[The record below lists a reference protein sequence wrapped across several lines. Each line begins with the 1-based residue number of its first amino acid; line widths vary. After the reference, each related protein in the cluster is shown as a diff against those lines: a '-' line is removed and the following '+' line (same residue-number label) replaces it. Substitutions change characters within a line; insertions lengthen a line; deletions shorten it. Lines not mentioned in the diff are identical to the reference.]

1 MSIRILLK
9 DDLAFTP
16 EDAKVLIAV
25 FEDTL
30 KALALVDRDDLLTH
44 LVARKVIEAA
54 KLGQRD
60 PERLRSCVLASLSR
74 GTPWS
79 TDSPNDAATRLPGG
93 TDTAP

>member
-1 MSIRILLK
+1 MPIRILLK

-16 EDAKVLIAV
+16 EDSKVLTTV

-30 KALALVDRDDLLTH
+30 KALSLVDRDDPLTH
-44 LVARKVIEAA
+44 LVARKVIEVA

-60 PERLRSCVLASLSR
+60 PERLRSCVLASLS
-74 GTPWS
+74 
-79 TDSPNDAATRLPGG
+79 GG